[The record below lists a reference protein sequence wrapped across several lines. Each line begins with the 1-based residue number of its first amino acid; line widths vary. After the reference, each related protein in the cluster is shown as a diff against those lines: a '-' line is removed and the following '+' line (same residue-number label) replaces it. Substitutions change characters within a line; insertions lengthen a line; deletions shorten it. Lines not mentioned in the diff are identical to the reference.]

1 MIGGEVEFLIEPFP
15 VPSVPEVHFNLYVP
29 IEEITFNKEPLFNYG
44 LDLELF
50 LEKNSEKF
58 PSALSTNLLPLS
70 IKKGVYTKFF
80 PVSLDIK

>member
-1 MIGGEVEFLIEPFP
+1 
-15 VPSVPEVHFNLYVP
+15 
-29 IEEITFNKEPLFNYG
+29 